1 VEKPHETWTVRK
13 QKQNVDMA
21 SECERN
27 VECDGDVPTSM
38 SDYCDSV
45 RGVDSGVGD
54 CREAVIKKAIAL

>member
-1 VEKPHETWTVRK
+1 
-13 QKQNVDMA
+13 MA

-54 CREAVIKKAIAL
+54 CKEAVIKKAIAL